1 MDVGTYIKQEGSFL
15 KEDINNEFKEFSFT
29 TVNPKGSLIFTDEDI
44 KDFTNG
50 NYENLDDKTK
60 FTIEIYL
67 YKYIK
72 KYFTTFGNTINIE
85 NDTGYLYIGI
95 ADDGEI
101 TGIPYYDTFEN
112 MKKHI
117 NDNVFQNILNVLKI
131 QFSEEAKYYFDKI
144 KEHIKIELIN
154 LSSNT
159 IYLDD
164 NVDEIIED
172 YKKNII
178 EFKKTVK
185 KYRKGRREWVELVD
199 YNRRA
204 INVMIN
210 ERDVRNKLKDYVNSY
225 TKEKYLTFF
234 DTVTKPM
241 LFGIDDFREIQGFVK
256 KHRYFVENYE
266 EIRKDMLVFL
276 DSDEELYYETP
287 EIVVKKYCPNDIIF
301 WITQFRDRN
310 IDKLMLVKPKKKLY
324 VEPENPYF
332 TIKKNYSSIIKRMM
346 KKRKMFYLK
355 ISFPS
360 RDILNFLPED
370 LYYFKNGMVK
380 CPSRK
385 ECADGSPCCI

>member
-287 EIVVKKYCPNDIIF
+287 EIVVKKY
-301 WITQFRDRN
+301 
-310 IDKLMLVKPKKKLY
+310 
-324 VEPENPYF
+324 
-332 TIKKNYSSIIKRMM
+332 
-346 KKRKMFYLK
+346 
-355 ISFPS
+355 
-360 RDILNFLPED
+360 
-370 LYYFKNGMVK
+370 
-380 CPSRK
+380 
-385 ECADGSPCCI
+385 